1 MSVFGSDALS
11 AFRRTFTHHGGGTV
25 SEDRDNVFLSNG
37 KQVRL
42 RFLQQGED
50 GPIRELWPHLSPRT
64 RYLRFLS
71 ILSSLP
77 DSLLR
82 RLISDNDR
90 RSMAIVAEHDT
101 EGTSIVI
108 GLANLGA
115 VDDESAE
122 VGLVVRDDWQR
133 QHVGTELARTMMIA
147 AERRGIRRFIGHVL
161 EENVAMR
168 RLLKNIAVVVSAKPD
183 GNVQEIAFVRR

>member
-1 MSVFGSDALS
+1 MN
-11 AFRRTFTHHGGGTV
+11 
-25 SEDRDNVFLSNG
+25 DNVTLSNG
-37 KQVRL
+37 KQVRIRLL
-42 RFLQQGED
+42 RQGED

-82 RLISDNDR
+82 QLISDKDR
-90 RSMAIVAEHDT
+90 RSMAIVAEHDA
-101 EGTSIVI
+101 EGIPIVV

-133 QHVGTELARTMMIA
+133 QHVGTELARTMMLA
-147 AERRGIRRFIGHVL
+147 AERRGIRRFVGHVL
-161 EENVAMR
+161 AENVAMR
-168 RLLKNIAVVVSAKPD
+168 RLLKSIGVIVSAKLD
-183 GNVQEIAFVRR
+183 GNVHEVAFVRR